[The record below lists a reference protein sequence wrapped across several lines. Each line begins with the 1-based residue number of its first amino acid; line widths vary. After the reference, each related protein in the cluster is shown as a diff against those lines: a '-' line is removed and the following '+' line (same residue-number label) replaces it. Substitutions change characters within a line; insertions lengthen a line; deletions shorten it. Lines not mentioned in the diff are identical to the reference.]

1 MDEMMKHSFE
11 TKLKKR
17 LKEAKQMKQRRGND
31 ETEINDEMNETE
43 QNVWTTLPK
52 SVPDVVA

>member
-1 MDEMMKHSFE
+1 MDEMMKPSFE

-43 QNVWTTLPK
+43 QNAWTTLPK

>member
-1 MDEMMKHSFE
+1 
-11 TKLKKR
+11 
-17 LKEAKQMKQRRGND
+17 MKQRRGND

-43 QNVWTTLPK
+43 QNAWTTLLK

>member
-1 MDEMMKHSFE
+1 
-11 TKLKKR
+11 
-17 LKEAKQMKQRRGND
+17 MKQRRGND

-43 QNVWTTLPK
+43 QNAWTTLPK